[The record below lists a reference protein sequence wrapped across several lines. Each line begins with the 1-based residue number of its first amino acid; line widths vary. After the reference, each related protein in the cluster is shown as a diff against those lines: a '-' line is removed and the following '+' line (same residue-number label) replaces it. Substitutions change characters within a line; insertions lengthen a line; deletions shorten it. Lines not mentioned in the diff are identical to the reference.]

1 MSEPALIS
9 PSGDLTIFEVTEFK
23 QTLHAALAINPS
35 VKLDLTHAG
44 KIDASGLQV
53 IMAAHRSGKL
63 TLHAL
68 SPVTIEDFRQVGWD
82 PTDKGT
88 I

>member
-1 MSEPALIS
+1 MSEPVLIS
-9 PSGDLTIFEVTEFK
+9 PSSDLTIFEVTEFM
-23 QTLHAALAINPS
+23 QTLHAALAVNPS

-63 TLHAL
+63 TLHGL
-68 SPVTIEDFRQVGWD
+68 SPLTIEDFRQVGWN
-82 PTDKGT
+82 PAGKGT
-88 I
+88 L